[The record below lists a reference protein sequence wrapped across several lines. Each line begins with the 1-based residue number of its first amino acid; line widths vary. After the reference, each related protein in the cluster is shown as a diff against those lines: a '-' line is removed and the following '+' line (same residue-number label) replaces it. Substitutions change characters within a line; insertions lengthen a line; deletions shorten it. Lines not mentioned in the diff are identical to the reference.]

1 MSSTLVPAPGT
12 NLSVVVGT
20 LSRPAE
26 RRELPSGDHVVALEV
41 TVRPEGLPAESV
53 PVSWAGAPVA
63 AGRWSTGEE
72 VLVVGRVRRRFFR
85 AGGATQS
92 RTEVAAT
99 LAVPTRRAAAA
110 AKALEA
116 AVEVISGRL

>member
-1 MSSTLVPAPGT
+1 
-12 NLSVVVGT
+12 
-20 LSRPAE
+20 
-26 RRELPSGDHVVALEV
+26 
-41 TVRPEGLPAESV
+41 
-53 PVSWAGAPVA
+53 VA